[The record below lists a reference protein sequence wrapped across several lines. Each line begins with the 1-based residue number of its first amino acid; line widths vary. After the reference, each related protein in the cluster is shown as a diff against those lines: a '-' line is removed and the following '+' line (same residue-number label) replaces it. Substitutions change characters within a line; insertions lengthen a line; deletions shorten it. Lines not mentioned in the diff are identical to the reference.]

1 MGEEQFVNKKVSP
14 FIPSSEEALNCSD
27 ILRTRQIANIARTG
41 FTGFPGSGNTWIRF
55 ILEAATG
62 ISTQA
67 QNPPSVR
74 KHQDRGCFLTFNH
87 HTALDEL
94 EDQQRGVFYPM
105 WPGIRLENLLYFN
118 GRAIL
123 LIRNPFKA
131 IISSFIHLNFGT
143 YSDSLFGKIAQEKK
157 IFRAESYAEIN
168 MTRLYTKEFEQYA
181 VDNIGKW
188 TKIAQDWI
196 ELGDTLVVH
205 LEDVVKNTI
214 PEIRRILRFINIE
227 PDERRLKCVEYG
239 NFDIFKR
246 SSLKLEKNPFPQ
258 YIVEIVEKNIELV
271 NQILLR
277 YGHRKLPLE
286 RYRQF

>member
-1 MGEEQFVNKKVSP
+1 
-14 FIPSSEEALNCSD
+14 
-27 ILRTRQIANIARTG
+27 
-41 FTGFPGSGNTWIRF
+41 
-55 ILEAATG
+55 
-62 ISTQA
+62 
-67 QNPPSVR
+67 
-74 KHQDRGCFLTFNH
+74 
-87 HTALDEL
+87 
-94 EDQQRGVFYPM
+94 
-105 WPGIRLENLLYFN
+105 
-118 GRAIL
+118 
-123 LIRNPFKA
+123 
-131 IISSFIHLNFGT
+131 
-143 YSDSLFGKIAQEKK
+143 
-157 IFRAESYAEIN
+157 